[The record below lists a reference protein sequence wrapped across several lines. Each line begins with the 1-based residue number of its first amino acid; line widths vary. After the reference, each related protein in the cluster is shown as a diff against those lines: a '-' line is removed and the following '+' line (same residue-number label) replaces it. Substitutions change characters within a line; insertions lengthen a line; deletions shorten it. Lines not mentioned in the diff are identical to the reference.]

1 MLVKGQVKDQSGE
14 PVQDAK
20 VEITYNETKAKE
32 EVKVNGDDGSYATIV
47 KIERNQ
53 NVTLSVEGS
62 GIAFNSRLVAKKDQ
76 PAPVVTKMNME
87 TKETKQGDP
96 FVINDIYYS
105 TSSADIATDSKIIL
119 DAFAEYLN
127 ENPSMEIEIGGHTD
141 DIGDD
146 KTNLALSSERAFE
159 VMNYLSGKGVSGKR
173 MSYKGYG
180 ETKPISSNATEEG
193 RAKNRRTEF
202 IIRRM

>member
-1 MLVKGQVKDQSGE
+1 
-14 PVQDAK
+14 
-20 VEITYNETKAKE
+20 
-32 EVKVNGDDGSYATIV
+32 
-47 KIERNQ
+47 
-53 NVTLSVEGS
+53 
-62 GIAFNSRLVAKKDQ
+62 
-76 PAPVVTKMNME
+76 
-87 TKETKQGDP
+87 
-96 FVINDIYYS
+96 
-105 TSSADIATDSKIIL
+105 
-119 DAFAEYLN
+119 
-127 ENPSMEIEIGGHTD
+127 MEIEIGGHTD